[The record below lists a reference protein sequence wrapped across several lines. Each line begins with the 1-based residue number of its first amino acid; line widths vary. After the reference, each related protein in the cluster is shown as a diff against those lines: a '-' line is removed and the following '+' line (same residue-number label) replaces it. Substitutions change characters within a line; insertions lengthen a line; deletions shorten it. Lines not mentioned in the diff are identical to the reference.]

1 MATEQER
8 KDVEFKTFDGLTLR
22 GSLYVGPKGGPAVI
36 VNGAVSQ
43 PQTNTFQSAQKLFK
57 ILLT

>member
-22 GSLYVGPKGGPAVI
+22 GSLYLGPKDGPAVI

-43 PQTNTFQSAQKLFK
+43 PQTNMSH
-57 ILLT
+57 